1 VQFALYTK
9 QDAKAVVATPV
20 AATILAGDGRFSRG
34 RRKEI
39 LVSREL
45 PCIMLLYDHFR
56 STEISTMKL
65 VRAVICVVGVMFTAL
80 WFSGARSA
88 PGSEQQ
94 SRFHVYTVSSSGW
107 GYAAAAFSPD
117 DRLLAVIASKGF
129 QGKEGTEITEEVQIW
144 DFRSGKL
151 IAEKVLSR
159 RPLSTVTQQHPDQGA
174 ALYGYTHSG
183 SELLLYRDGHLML
196 LDAATLDQIR
206 EIDLGMSS
214 WPKFPPS
221 WASRSFLE
229 EVTMD
234 GNGRRVAV
242 LLQWGTGGGGELRV
256 YNLNSGD
263 LIRKWAYQDLRGKRD
278 RSEDF
283 GGADISPDG
292 RQVAVSIIPFGF
304 GEGEL
309 HASDRNVFVLDV
321 DSGHTVASINTDYP
335 AGEVR
340 FAPVDPPSLLT
351 VSADNFDRGRS
362 RKDTIKVWDPQNGK
376 LLSGLARPPEGV
388 HFQLQVS
395 SDGRIVMG
403 YTGLERFTGHWWL
416 LQEEY
421 GFVAYNRFSLW
432 DLKTGQIIASS
443 PEIPPSQSHRQ
454 FLLSPKGDVV
464 LLYPES
470 AGGTTLTFYEFGP
483 VPKTE

>member
-1 VQFALYTK
+1 
-9 QDAKAVVATPV
+9 
-20 AATILAGDGRFSRG
+20 
-34 RRKEI
+34 
-39 LVSREL
+39 
-45 PCIMLLYDHFR
+45 
-56 STEISTMKL
+56 MKL
-65 VRAVICVVGVMFTAL
+65 LRTVICIVGVMFTAL

-88 PGSEQQ
+88 PGWEQQ
-94 SRFHVYTVSSSGW
+94 SPFHVYTVSSSGW
-107 GYAAAAFSPD
+107 GYGAAAFSPD

-151 IAEKVLSR
+151 VAEKVLSR
-159 RPLSTVTQQHPDQGA
+159 RPLSTVTQQHPDQGPG
-174 ALYGYTHSG
+174 LYGYTHSG
-183 SELLLYRDGHLML
+183 SELLLYRDGHLKL

-214 WPKFPPS
+214 WPEFPPS
-221 WASRSFLE
+221 SASHSFLD
-229 EVTMD
+229 EVAMD
-234 GNGRRVAV
+234 RNGQRVAV
-242 LLQWGTGGGGELRV
+242 LLAWGTGGGGELRV
-256 YNLNSGD
+256 YSLSSGD
-263 LIRKWAYQDLRGKRD
+263 LIRKWAYQDLRGKSD

-309 HASDRNVFVLDV
+309 RASERNVFVLNV
-321 DSGHTVASINTDYP
+321 DSGHTLASINTGYP

-351 VSADNFDRGRS
+351 VSADNFDRSRS
-362 RKDTIKVWDPQNGK
+362 REETIKVWDPQNGK
-376 LLSGLARPPEGV
+376 LLSELARPPQGV
-388 HFQLQVS
+388 HFQVQVS
-395 SDGRIVMG
+395 SDGRIAMG

-432 DLKTGQIIASS
+432 DLRTGQIVVSS
-443 PEIPPSQSHRQ
+443 PEIPSSQSPRH

-470 AGGTTLTFYEFGP
+470 AGGPTLTFYEFKSGP
-483 VPKTE
+483 ANQ

>member
-1 VQFALYTK
+1 
-9 QDAKAVVATPV
+9 
-20 AATILAGDGRFSRG
+20 
-34 RRKEI
+34 
-39 LVSREL
+39 
-45 PCIMLLYDHFR
+45 
-56 STEISTMKL
+56 MKL
-65 VRAVICVVGVMFTAL
+65 VRAVICIAGVMFTAL

-88 PGSEQQ
+88 PGWEQQ
-94 SRFHVYTVSSSGW
+94 SPFHVYTVSSSGW
-107 GYAAAAFSPD
+107 GYHAAAFSPD
-117 DRLLAVIASKGF
+117 DRLLAAIASKGF
-129 QGKEGTEITEEVQIW
+129 EGKEGAEITEEVQIW

-159 RPLSTVTQQHPDQGA
+159 RPASTVAQQHPDQGA
-174 ALYGYTHSG
+174 ALYGRTHSG

-206 EIDLGMSS
+206 QIDLGKSDR
-214 WPKFPPS
+214 PEFPPTS
-221 WASRSFLE
+221 ASHSFME
-229 EVTMD
+229 EVTTD
-234 GNGRRVAV
+234 GNGNRAAV
-242 LLQWGTGGGGELRV
+242 LLQWSTGGGELRV

-263 LIRKWAYQDLRGKRD
+263 LIRKWAYQDLRGKSD

-292 RQVAVSIIPFGF
+292 RQVAVSIIPFVF

-309 HASDRNVFVLDV
+309 RASDRNVFVLDV
-321 DSGHTVASINTDYP
+321 DSGHTLASINTGYP

-351 VSADNFDRGRS
+351 VSADNFDRSRS
-362 RKDTIKVWDPQNGK
+362 HNDTIKVWDLQNGK
-376 LLSGLARPPEGV
+376 LLSELASPPEGV

-403 YTGLERFTGHWWL
+403 YTGLETFAGHWWL